1 MVNRL
6 TSVFDAFRACKVRS
20 LRIRVKPPKKYPW
33 YLQPFFWNQR
43 RKYGQ
48 VLNPGLVWGRVP
60 RLFVAVATLYGA
72 FDNRFSALTP
82 VLRCLITVRVAQIRM
97 CRFCMDLNSAT
108 LARRCGSMEKVMQLP
123 QWRES
128 TLFDAVERAVLDY
141 AEAVTR
147 LDCEVTDGQFA
158 ALRNHF
164 DEAGIVELTGLIAF
178 QNMSSI
184 FNRSLDVAAQ
194 DFCEITPDTRE

>member
-1 MVNRL
+1 L
-6 TSVFDAFRACKVRS
+6 FDARRACEVRR
-20 LRIRVKPPKKYPW
+20 LRIRVKPQNKYPW

-60 RLFVAVATLYGA
+60 RLFMAVATLYGA
-72 FDNRFSALTP
+72 FNNRFSYLTP
-82 VLRCLITVRVAQIRM
+82 VLRSLISMRVAQLRS
-97 CRFCMDLNSAT
+97 CRFCMDLNSSM
-108 LARRCGSMEKVMQLP
+108 LARRCGSMEKAMQVA

-128 TLFDAVERAVLDY
+128 TLFDAVECAVLDY

-147 LDCEVTDGQFA
+147 SDLEVTEEQIA
-158 ALRNHF
+158 ALRKYF
-164 DEAGIVELTGLIAF
+164 DEEGIIELTGLIAF

-184 FNRSLDVAAQ
+184 FNHSLAIAPQ
-194 DFCEITPDTRE
+194 DFCGIPPHQGE